1 MSDYISKEETINT
14 IWKTFDSFAD
24 NPSNFELEETYAIR
38 RFCFKLQEEMKAQP
52 TLDEKEIIRK
62 PFERVVERL
71 EYEKERYDKDC
82 TYWDEHAW
90 KDEIQ
95 FNEYDMSRKK
105 SECFEEAIDV
115 VKEEGGIE

>member
-71 EYEKERYDKDC
+71 E
-82 TYWDEHAW
+82 
-90 KDEIQ
+90 
-95 FNEYDMSRKK
+95 
-105 SECFEEAIDV
+105 EEARNYKDGVLQKLYFETGVARSIQV

>member
-38 RFCFKLQEEMKAQP
+38 RFCFKLQEEMKEQP

-62 PFERVVERL
+62 CGEQIV
-71 EYEKERYDKDC
+71 DKLKNLYALNPYPNLFSNGRD
-82 TYWDEHAW
+82 YAN
-90 KDEIQ
+90 I
-95 FNEYDMSRKK
+95 R
-105 SECFEEAIDV
+105 AINL
-115 VKEEGGIE
+115 VKEECGINE

>member
-1 MSDYISKEETINT
+1 MSDYKSKEETINT

-71 EYEKERYDKDC
+71 NEEKDFFKYDELDYGVGSYK
-82 TYWDEHAW
+82 AFG
-90 KDEIQ
+90 KSIQ
-95 FNEYDMSRKK
+95 
-105 SECFEEAIDV
+105 II
-115 VKEEGGIE
+115 KEECGISE

>member
-71 EYEKERYDKDC
+71 EELKNDC
-82 TYWDEHAW
+82 DCYGHLKKKGLVDWTI
-90 KDEIQ
+90 EI
-95 FNEYDMSRKK
+95 
-105 SECFEEAIDV
+105 
-115 VKEEGGIE
+115 VKEECGISE

>member
-62 PFERVVERL
+62 AFERVVERL
-71 EYEKERYDKDC
+71 DKQAGEFIDLSHRELSNNSI
-82 TYWDEHAW
+82 TAKKYLNKGFGVARAI
-90 KDEIQ
+90 EI
-95 FNEYDMSRKK
+95 
-105 SECFEEAIDV
+105 
-115 VKEEGGIE
+115 VKEVGGFNG

>member
-1 MSDYISKEETINT
+1 MSDYISKSALIESWCERNCGERRCR
-14 IWKTFDSFAD
+14 D
-24 NPSNFELEETYAIR
+24 NWDKCMFVLHAQN
-38 RFCFKLQEEMKAQP
+38 QP
-52 TLDEKEIIRK
+52 TLDETEIIRK
-62 PFERVVERL
+62 AFDRVVAKL
-71 EYEKERYDKDC
+71 ESEKERYDKDC

-115 VKEEGGIE
+115 VKKEGGIE